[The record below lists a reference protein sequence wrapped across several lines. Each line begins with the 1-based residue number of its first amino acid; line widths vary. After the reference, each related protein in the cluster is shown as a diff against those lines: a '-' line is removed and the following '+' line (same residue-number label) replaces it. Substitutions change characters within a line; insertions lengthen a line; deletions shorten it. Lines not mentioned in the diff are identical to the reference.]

1 MTMASMVQAVDE
13 RRGRQYK
20 RVAEVMSRGAITCGL
35 DRDVPGVAR
44 LMTQH
49 DISAL
54 PVVDEHGCL
63 AGIITR
69 TDLVVLRA
77 YEDYWRELR
86 AEHVMVR
93 DIASVTPDQTMAE
106 ASRLMTEKRVHRLI
120 VCEPNQYGL
129 RPVGVLS
136 QTDIVR
142 DMSLE

>member
-1 MTMASMVQAVDE
+1 MTMTSTVQVGE
-13 RRGRQYK
+13 RRGRVGK
-20 RVAEVMSRGAITCGL
+20 RVSEVMHPGVITCEL
-35 DRDVPGVAR
+35 DTTVPDVAR

-49 DISAL
+49 DISAV

-63 AGIITR
+63 VGVITR

-86 AEHVMVR
+86 AEHVMMRETVT
-93 DIASVTPDQTMAE
+93 VTPDASMAE
-106 ASRLMTEKRVHRLI
+106 ASQLMSQKRVHRLI
-120 VCEPNQYGL
+120 VCERSDHGL